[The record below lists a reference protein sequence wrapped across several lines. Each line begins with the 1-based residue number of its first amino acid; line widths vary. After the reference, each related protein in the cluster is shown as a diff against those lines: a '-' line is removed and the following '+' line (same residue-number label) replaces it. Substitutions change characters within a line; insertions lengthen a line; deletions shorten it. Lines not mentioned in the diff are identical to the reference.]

1 MFIPA
6 IVVAATSLG
15 GGAIN
20 MAMGLGAAALWTL
33 GAWLLRDGLRAEA
46 AFHER
51 RVARRPAIPRKLF
64 AAVLAGVGVGLA
76 AYRND
81 QNVIASLIL
90 VAITV
95 ALHLTCFGLDPM
107 TDKWMEG
114 IDTHQQDRV
123 QRAIEGGEAHLNAMQ
138 DAILRLRLRPLETR
152 VERFIP
158 TARDLFRTV
167 EEDPR
172 DLTSAR
178 KYLSVYLQ
186 GARDATVAFVDVYQ
200 RTTDE
205 SAKADYLS
213 LLDDLEQNFAARTQ
227 KLLSD
232 DRTDLTIEIDVL
244 RDRLA
249 REAQKH

>member
-1 MFIPA
+1 MVRKFGGKYSPDATSHDLKVDTEYRGPSVDPAGAKSNVMFIPA

-107 TDKWMEG
+107 TDKGMEG
-114 IDTHQQDRV
+114 IDTQQHARHDDTEPLGSGIQKPV
-123 QRAIEGGEAHLNAMQ
+123 QIRNL
-138 DAILRLRLRPLETR
+138 LR
-152 VERFIP
+152 
-158 TARDLFRTV
+158 
-167 EEDPR
+167 
-172 DLTSAR
+172 
-178 KYLSVYLQ
+178 
-186 GARDATVAFVDVYQ
+186 
-200 RTTDE
+200 
-205 SAKADYLS
+205 
-213 LLDDLEQNFAARTQ
+213 
-227 KLLSD
+227 
-232 DRTDLTIEIDVL
+232 
-244 RDRLA
+244 
-249 REAQKH
+249 